1 MWLTEGS
8 WWSLSKLIW
17 PHSLCPFLFTLI
29 PIFNNL
35 FIFEL
40 FSFHLPSFLFFY
52 FHLDL
57 LVFLI
62 SFSPFPPP
70 SLCGTQGSFPI
81 YGQYGTSDVSYVLSV
96 CDSVVYVKMEFDVFF
111 SPWLWFKKILHF
123 HRLCYV
129 FQFSVSFS
137 ALYRKY
143 RYLCF
148 H

>member
-1 MWLTEGS
+1 MKSFKANLT
-8 WWSLSKLIW
+8 SLFV
-17 PHSLCPFLFTLI
+17 SLP
-29 PIFNNL
+29 L

-111 SPWLWFKKILHF
+111 
-123 HRLCYV
+123 
-129 FQFSVSFS
+129 FSLIVV
-137 ALYRKY
+137 
-143 RYLCF
+143 
-148 H
+148 